1 MRMPNSGIAPS
12 SDDEKEPDA
21 QSKLNSPL
29 FLQRMP
35 GEHEDGNLQ
44 AIQTSKVQAKTKTAS
59 PKSGDSVS
67 QALMFSTTG
76 KSLSAQV
83 RNRVKSVLSD

>member
-1 MRMPNSGIAPS
+1 MHKNRYFQVATSAQGQVMRMPNSGIAPS

-44 AIQTSKVQAKTKTAS
+44 AIQTSKVQAKTKRLLLNL
-59 PKSGDSVS
+59 VIRC
-67 QALMFSTTG
+67 L
-76 KSLSAQV
+76 
-83 RNRVKSVLSD
+83 RR